1 LNLKNRSTDELK
13 NAKIT
18 KNLKVE
24 FNNSE
29 ISWENHPQIE
39 YGDDDKNQLQYH
51 KVYKSRS
58 NLLRSRLEEAVDEK
72 FSEFNIR
79 KLYQMRIDQRA
90 VVYGIFIK
98 TITNQPE
105 ILHEYD
111 EDKSEFE
118 GDNYLSEGD
127 ILGFEDESQRIECSG
142 ITAEKIRTILTGEVV
157 AVYGRVID
165 SGTFEIEDWV
175 SPVPAPPCGNPCKE
189 TVMGIVGNMAIGDP
203 LSTSS
208 LNYELMSNFFT
219 GIAGEENEQ
228 KSKAK
233 ISRVQISGLLYKGD
247 EYVRDRKSWK
257 MKAGDQTAR
266 MKLADT
272 FISSMCKN
280 ISVDIFT
287 GTGDSGSLHVPT
299 AAFHPLLFPNAR
311 QGALKCFPT
320 PVQYNVNGTSILHIS
335 NKVMDKLFEYG
346 NFKNTIEAMKKL
358 LICSHSCPIAPDVIP
373 LAPFQTIDPFTIMT
387 APDIMWCV
395 GEDFYQEEF
404 KYGKI
409 NVLLI
414 QVPCFKDRKQAVLVK
429 TKSSL
434 TEAPSAQLVSFNVN
448 L

>member
-1 LNLKNRSTDELK
+1 MVLNLKNRSTDELK

-72 FSEFNIR
+72 FPEFNTR

-175 SPVPAPPCGNPCKE
+175 RKG
-189 TVMGIVGNMAIGDP
+189 
-203 LSTSS
+203 
-208 LNYELMSNFFT
+208 
-219 GIAGEENEQ
+219 
-228 KSKAK
+228 
-233 ISRVQISGLLYKGD
+233 SR
-247 EYVRDRKSWK
+247 
-257 MKAGDQTAR
+257 
-266 MKLADT
+266 
-272 FISSMCKN
+272 
-280 ISVDIFT
+280 
-287 GTGDSGSLHVPT
+287 
-299 AAFHPLLFPNAR
+299 AFEKQFLIMP
-311 QGALKCFPT
+311 
-320 PVQYNVNGTSILHIS
+320 
-335 NKVMDKLFEYG
+335 KLFE
-346 NFKNTIEAMKKL
+346 
-358 LICSHSCPIAPDVIP
+358 
-373 LAPFQTIDPFTIMT
+373 QR
-387 APDIMWCV
+387 
-395 GEDFYQEEF
+395 
-404 KYGKI
+404 KYEKFAQKWPKI
-409 NVLLI
+409 
-414 QVPCFKDRKQAVLVK
+414 
-429 TKSSL
+429 
-434 TEAPSAQLVSFNVN
+434 
-448 L
+448 